1 MAGCLD
7 ETKHRTNVLRQ
18 HDVLKEPVN
27 SVAMFEAVSSKI
39 MAHPGIPP
47 ASPRDRSA
55 LGGTLCFP
63 WGRRLVVF
71 SSWRDGGRRS
81 PELLAFLSAV
91 IPSHVGGRHIP
102 DTAYTACDADVRIL
116 Q

>member
-1 MAGCLD
+1 
-7 ETKHRTNVLRQ
+7 VLRQ

-55 LGGTLCFP
+55 LGGRP
-63 WGRRLVVF
+63 VVF